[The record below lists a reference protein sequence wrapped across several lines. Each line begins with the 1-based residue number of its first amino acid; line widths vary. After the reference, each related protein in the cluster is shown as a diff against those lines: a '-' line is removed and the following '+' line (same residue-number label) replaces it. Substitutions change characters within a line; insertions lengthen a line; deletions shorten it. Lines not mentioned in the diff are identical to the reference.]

1 MKKLL
6 LVTVLVAM
14 VALTGCLSAL
24 HPLFTEKDLEFNAQ
38 LVGSWRVGEDD
49 AVYTFQRGTPESFD
63 NLPEGL
69 QRLAGKAYTL
79 SISSEA
85 TGEETAKYYAF
96 LVRIGKHLYLDYF
109 PEQTNAQRGYAEFF
123 KMNFVRMHSFYRLL
137 PGEDGNTMT
146 IGQFAESYMRK
157 LIDNKQIRIKHETRM
172 DGSYVITAPTEE
184 LQQYVLKY
192 GDAGDAYQDNKT
204 YTRIQ

>member
-6 LVTVLVAM
+6 LATVLVAI

-49 AVYTFQRGTPESFD
+49 AVYTFQRGTPESFG

-69 QRLAGKAYTL
+69 QRLANNAYTL
-79 SISSEA
+79 SISSRA
-85 TGEETAKYYAF
+85 TGEEIGRYYAF

-123 KMNFVRMHSFYRLL
+123 KMNYVRMHSFYRLL
-137 PGEDGNTMT
+137 LGEDGNTMT
-146 IGQFAESYMRK
+146 IGQFADSYMRK
-157 LIDNKQIRIKHETRM
+157 LIDNKQTRIRHETKL

-192 GDAGDAYQDNKT
+192 GDVDEAYQDNKT
-204 YTRIQ
+204 YTRIK